1 MSIRRMN
8 LKTFS
13 ILVCETTDT
22 SITRQTDGG
31 DAFGQ

>member
-8 LKTFS
+8 LKPFS
-13 ILVCETTDT
+13 IVCETTDT
-22 SITRQTDGG
+22 SITRWTDGG